1 MREEF
6 HFRGSGGQGIL
17 SMGLVLAQ
25 AALLEGLEVSW
36 IPSYGAE
43 RRGGTSFCAV
53 AVSDS
58 PIDCP
63 ITYSP
68 TLLFV
73 MDDRAAKAYVPALGK
88 EATLVY
94 NASLVPT
101 RPPFAGRSVAVDAN
115 TIAAEVGVPAAVN
128 MASLGAVIAVK
139 GLIGPASVRQAI
151 ADFLG
156 DRKASL
162 VPANFKAY
170 EAGAKAIATLSTRI

>member
-43 RRGGTSFCAV
+43 RRGGVSFCAV
-53 AVSDS
+53 AVSDQ

-73 MDDRAAKAYVPALGK
+73 MDDRAAKAVAPSLGK
-88 EATLVY
+88 ESTLVY
-94 NASLVPT
+94 NASLVRE
-101 RPPFAGRSVAVDAN
+101 RPMFSGRMVGVDAN
-115 TIAAEVGVPAAVN
+115 TIATEVGVPAAVN
-128 MASLGAVIAVK
+128 MASLGAVIAVR
-139 GLIGPASVRQAI
+139 GLIKPPSVRQAI

-156 DRKASL
+156 ERKASL

-170 EAGAKAIATLSTRI
+170 EAGAKFISSISTRS